1 MRIAVWRYN
10 RRMQVKVEIP
20 DQFAS
25 FLVPPGSDAGRR
37 LLEDSVA
44 AAYRE
49 RRLTVEQVA
58 VSGRN
63 TQYTKDEFGLV
74 FTRGTG
80 PDREQRVTRY
90 SPLGAKSR
98 ELSLGQLSDRE
109 LADLLAHSQPA
120 WTAPELGYR
129 R

>member
-1 MRIAVWRYN
+1 MPRRIV
-10 RRMQVKVEIP
+10 QVDGE
-20 DQFAS
+20 QW
-25 FLVPPGSDAGRR
+25 
-37 LLEDSVA
+37 
-44 AAYRE
+44 
-49 RRLTVEQVA
+49 QVA
-58 VSGRN
+58 VSGRT

-80 PDREQRVTRY
+80 PDREQRVVRY

-98 ELSLGQLSDRE
+98 ELSLGRMSDKD
-109 LADLLAHSQPA
+109 LADLLAVSQPA

>member
-1 MRIAVWRYN
+1 MPRRIIDVDGDRW
-10 RRMQVKVEIP
+10 E
-20 DQFAS
+20 
-25 FLVPPGSDAGRR
+25 
-37 LLEDSVA
+37 
-44 AAYRE
+44 
-49 RRLTVEQVA
+49 VA
-58 VSGRN
+58 VSGRS

-80 PDREQRVTRY
+80 PGREQRVTRY

-98 ELSLGQLSDRE
+98 ELSLRQLSDKE
-109 LADLLAHSQPA
+109 LADLLAVSQPA